1 MSRLGKLPI
10 KLPAG
15 VTAKLENGL
24 LSVKGPK
31 GELQL
36 TPNPVV
42 TVKIEGDEIKV
53 EPRDRAEKNASALWG
68 LTWRLIQNA
77 VAGVHVAFEK
87 KLEINGVGYR
97 AAVAGTQLNMSLG
110 FSHPVEF
117 PLPTGVTAAVAGNV
131 ITLVSADKALLGET
145 AAKIRQ
151 IRKPEPYKGKG
162 IKYSDEIIRRKA
174 GKAAAKTAK

>member
-15 VTAKLENGL
+15 VTAKIENGL
-24 LSVKGPK
+24 LVCQGPK
-31 GELQL
+31 GELRL
-36 TPNPVV
+36 EPNPLISVAV
-42 TVKIEGDEIKV
+42 AGDEIKV
-53 EPRDRAEKNASALWG
+53 APRDRDAKGVSALWG
-68 LTWRLIQNA
+68 LTWSLVRNA
-77 VAGVHVAFEK
+77 VTGVHAGFTRQ
-87 KLEINGVGYR
+87 LEINGVGYR
-97 AAVAGTQLNMSLG
+97 AAAAGQKLNMSLG

-117 PLPTGVTAAVAGNV
+117 PLPAGVTAAVAGNI
-131 ITLVSADKALLGET
+131 ITLSAASKALLGET

-162 IKYSDEIIRRKA
+162 VKYVEEVIRRKA

>member
-15 VTAKLENGL
+15 VQATISDKEMIF
-24 LSVKGPK
+24 KGPK
-31 GELQL
+31 GELRL
-36 TPNPVV
+36 AANSLIEVKVV
-42 TVKIEGDEIKV
+42 GQEVIV
-53 EPRDRAEKNASALWG
+53 APYDREAKNASAHWG
-68 LTWRLIQNA
+68 LIWSLVKNA
-77 VAGVHVAFEK
+77 VEGASVGFIK

-97 AAVAGTQLNMSLG
+97 AAVAGRQLNMSLG

-117 PLPTGVTAAVAGNV
+117 KLPTGINALVEGNV
-131 ITLVSADKALLGET
+131 ITLSGADKSLVGET
-145 AAKIRQ
+145 AAQIRK

-174 GKAAAKTAK
+174 GKAAAKGK